1 LRCCWYRSL
10 PFGHHLTYLS
20 CSFVR

>member
-1 LRCCWYRSL
+1 LRCCWYRPL
-10 PFGHHLTYLS
+10 PFGHNLTCLS